1 MRSGVQFRALPVA
14 WAVALCA
21 ALIGFAGSALAQQDD
36 AAGPL
41 KEAPV
46 DPGGVSATETEP
58 LDGAL
63 EAPSD
68 SPEDVGAEPST
79 DLPDEEPSADG
90 DAPGAGEGDEDVAF
104 DPGSAELAAEHVDEV
119 LGDEPGA
126 VELALVPLPPSSI
139 DPPLSRERDD
149 APQASATDLV
159 KVILA
164 LVLIVALAYVGGHP
178 RVRRL
183 EERLR
188 ISHVV
193 TAGFPF
199 IVLGLVA
206 RHPSVGILSDSILD
220 EIRPILPFGLGWIG
234 LAMGFRFDAR
244 DVDRPPTHVGQTFIL
259 VTALPFVLTF
269 TVCGLLLY
277 FSGGPGEPMHL
288 RFALILAVASVLSG
302 SSTPLLPRGN
312 ADAVAVDRTTRVIQ
326 LEQLAAVIGL
336 SLVAAFFRPTGVIVA
351 WQLPGMAWIFVTL
364 GMSAVLAVI
373 AYVTLAVVGSRAE
386 VMLVVL
392 GVISFSSGMASY
404 LNIPATVVCFVVG
417 FMLGNAPG
425 SHKVQLRETLA
436 RLEGPI
442 YLVFLFLAGA
452 HWRLGAVEGWALLA
466 AFVATRALG
475 KQLGVAVLT
484 WRTHDEVPLEER
496 RALALSPMGALA
508 IAIAVSA
515 QDLFPGVESS
525 WVMTAV
531 IGGAIVNE
539 VFVQAVSRGSSGRE
553 LMEEAR

>member
-1 MRSGVQFRALPVA
+1 MRSGVQSRALPVA

-21 ALIGFAGSALAQQDD
+21 ALVGPGPSAFAQQEHAADPPSD
-36 AAGPL
+36 APADARSDS
-41 KEAPV
+41 E
-46 DPGGVSATETEP
+46 ERFEP
-58 LDGAL
+58 LEGAL
-63 EAPSD
+63 EEPAD
-68 SPEDVGAEPST
+68 PEAEPST
-79 DLPDEEPSADG
+79 ATQHEAPNADHEASAADG
-90 DAPGAGEGDEDVAF
+90 DEGDVDLEA
-104 DPGSAELAAEHVDEV
+104 GSDELAADVVDED
-119 LGDEPGA
+119 LGEEPA
-126 VELALVPLPPSSI
+126 VFELALVPLPPSSI

-149 APQASATDLV
+149 APSASATDLV

-277 FSGGPGEPMHL
+277 FSAGTGEPVHL

-312 ADAVAVDRTTRVIQ
+312 GDSVAVDRTTRVIQ

-364 GMSAVLAVI
+364 GMSAVLAVV

-425 SHKVQLRETLA
+425 SHKAQLRETLA

-539 VFVQAVSRGSSGRE
+539 VFVQAVSRGGTGRE

>member
-1 MRSGVQFRALPVA
+1 MERRMTSRGTS
-14 WAVALCA
+14 
-21 ALIGFAGSALAQQDD
+21 AGSALAFLVVILGVTSLVTAQED
-36 AAGPL
+36 AVDESLPL
-41 KEAPV
+41 VEQE
-46 DPGGVSATETEP
+46 SASAADEETET
-58 LDGAL
+58 
-63 EAPSD
+63 
-68 SPEDVGAEPST
+68 T
-79 DLPDEEPSADG
+79 DPSAADG
-90 DAPGAGEGDEDVAF
+90 VRDEVTAGEADETVAADDVR
-104 DPGSAELAAEHVDEV
+104 AA
-119 LGDEPGA
+119 
-126 VELALVPLPPSSI
+126 ALVLPSVNLMVTPLPPRSI
-139 DPPLSRERDD
+139 DPPLIRERDEGAVAD
-149 APQASATDLV
+149 ATDLI

-164 LVLIVALAYVGGHP
+164 LVVIVALAYVGGHP

-183 EERLR
+183 EERMR
-188 ISHVV
+188 FSHVI

-199 IVLGLVA
+199 VVLGLIA
-206 RHPSVGILSDSILD
+206 RHPSVDILSDSILD

-234 LAMGFRFDAR
+234 LAMGFRFDAGEL
-244 DVDRPPTHVGQTFIL
+244 DRPSPHVGRTFVL
-259 VTALPFVLTF
+259 VAALPFVLTF

-277 FSGGPGEPMHL
+277 FSGGPGEPLHL
-288 RFALILAVASVLSG
+288 RFALILAIASVVSG
-302 SSTPLLPRGN
+302 SATPLLPRGN
-312 ADAVAVDRTTRVIQ
+312 GDAVGVDRTTRVIQ

-351 WQLPGMAWIFVTL
+351 WQLPGMAWVFVTL

-373 AYVTLAVVGSRAE
+373 AYVTLAVVGARAE
-386 VMLVVL
+386 VMLVTL
-392 GVISFSSGMASY
+392 GVISFTAGMASY

-452 HWRLGAVEGWALLA
+452 HWRLGAIEGWALMA

-475 KQLGVAVLT
+475 KQLGVALLAHQT
-484 WRTHDEVPLEER
+484 RGEVPLEER

-515 QDLFPGVESS
+515 QDLYPGVASS

-539 VFVQAVSRGSSGRE
+539 VLVQAVSRRSNGRE
-553 LMEEAR
+553 LLQEVR